1 MRGDKVKMELKTIDQ
16 TAQNIRPNK
25 NNENKTTLSPDK
37 TTILENFNINQA
49 KYKQFC
55 EYAMGL
61 TEKGVLTFKEYALL
75 TFNPEL
81 SPQEK
86 ISSENIFCT
95 KKDSKGNINWLK
107 EFESRASRAK
117 KHNNED
123 LYQLYLNV
131 LSKIRTYEN
140 QKKNF

>member
-1 MRGDKVKMELKTIDQ
+1 MEMNPVDQ
-16 TAQNIRPNK
+16 QVQNRTTNK
-25 NNENKTTLSPDK
+25 KAENTPQTTYK

-49 KYKQFC
+49 SHQHFC

-61 TEKGVLTFKEYALL
+61 TEKGVLTFREYAII
-75 TFNPEL
+75 TFNPKL
-81 SPQEK
+81 SPQKK
-86 ISSENIFCT
+86 ISSKNYFCT

-107 EFESRASRAK
+107 EFEARASRAK
-117 KHNNED
+117 KHDNEE

-140 QKKNF
+140 QRYDP